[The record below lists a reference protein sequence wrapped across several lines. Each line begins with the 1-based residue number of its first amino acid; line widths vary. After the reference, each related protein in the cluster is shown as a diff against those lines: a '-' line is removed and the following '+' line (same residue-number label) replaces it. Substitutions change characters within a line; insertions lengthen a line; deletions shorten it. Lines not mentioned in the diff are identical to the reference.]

1 MKKKRIHFVGVKGV
15 GMAPLAIIAKE
26 AGFEVSGCDV
36 EEKFITDVPL
46 NKAGISPQVG
56 FTPEHIESVDMVI
69 ATGAH
74 GGFDNIEVKSAKE
87 KNLKVLTHGEAL
99 GLFQSGD
106 FFGKQFYGI
115 SVAGSHGKTTTSA
128 IFATVLTA
136 NKMDPSFAI
145 GTGNIPSLGSCGHF
159 GKDKYFIAEADEYV
173 NDSVYDKTPKFLFQ
187 NPKMIIVTNIDFD
200 HPDVFK
206 NIDHIREVFLKFA
219 NKLSPDGLLVVCGD
233 GEENR
238 KFIKA
243 FDRRKVTYGFS
254 EVNDYVIKRVSI
266 SSSRMFFWVKRDGI
280 TLGEFSIQ
288 VFGEQNALDATAV
301 IAGSLEIG
309 LSIDQI
315 KKGLTHFVGSKRRS
329 EFIGNLPSGALLYDD
344 YAHHPEEIK
353 KTLNAFRKNFPKERI
368 TCIFQPHMYS
378 RTKTLLSEFAK
389 SFDDCDQVIITEI
402 FPSFREE
409 IDPNFSARFLSDEV
423 NNRNGK
429 SIFIPRLSD
438 VIEYLDRNPGNKHS
452 VLITMGAGDV
462 YKIGEELLKH

>member
-74 GGFDNIEVKSAKE
+74 GGFDNIEVKSAEE

-219 NKLSPDGLLVVCGD
+219 NKLSPDGLLVVCG
-233 GEENR
+233 E
-238 KFIKA
+238 
-243 FDRRKVTYGFS
+243 
-254 EVNDYVIKRVSI
+254 
-266 SSSRMFFWVKRDGI
+266 
-280 TLGEFSIQ
+280 GEFSIQ